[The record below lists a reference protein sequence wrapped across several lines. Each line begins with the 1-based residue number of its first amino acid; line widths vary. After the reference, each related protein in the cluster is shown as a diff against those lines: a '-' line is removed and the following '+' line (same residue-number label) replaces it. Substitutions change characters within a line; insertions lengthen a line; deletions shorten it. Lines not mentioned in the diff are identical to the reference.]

1 MLSQQSQQL
10 IFTNDVAHAID
21 KWVESAKPSKLF
33 VIADSNTAKLCLPM
47 IERGSKAIAEAHKI
61 IVPAGETHKNLDTL
75 AGIWSELCGNS
86 ASRSA
91 AVVNLGGGVVTDM
104 GGFAAATFKRGI
116 RFVNVPTTLLAAVD
130 AAVGGKTGIDFNGFK
145 NEIGA
150 FCSADAVIISTLF
163 FSTLPQSERLSGF
176 AEMLKHSLIAGG
188 DAYSRLTRSKDVD
201 FTAAEFLELLKE
213 SVLVKKNIVE
223 QDPTEK
229 GLRKALNL
237 GHTAGHAF
245 ESWALEQ
252 GKPVPHG
259 YAVAWGLIVDL
270 VLSHLQL
277 GFPSET
283 LRQAAAFIEEN
294 YGRIA
299 IDCGDYD
306 ALIEIM
312 RHDKKNA
319 GDGSISFTLLRA
331 PGEVDVNRTA
341 SPAEI
346 AAALDIFRD
355 LLHI

>member
-1 MLSQQSQQL
+1 MLSQQSQEL
-10 IFTNDVAHAID
+10 IFSNSVAQAIE
-21 KWVESAKPSKLF
+21 KWVNTARPSKLF
-33 VIADSNTAKLCLPM
+33 VIADSNTAELCLPV
-47 IERGSKAIAEAHKI
+47 IERESKVIADAHR
-61 IVPAGETHKNLDTL
+61 IVFPAGETHKNLDTL
-75 AGIWSELCGNS
+75 ASIWGELCDYG

-130 AAVGGKTGIDFNGFK
+130 AAVGGKTGIDFHGFK

-150 FCSADAVIISTLF
+150 FCCADAVIISTLF
-163 FSTLPQSERLSGF
+163 FNTLPQSERMSGF

-188 DAYSRLTRSKDVD
+188 DAFSRLTSVKEMD
-201 FTAAEFLELLKE
+201 FAGAGFLELLKE
-213 SVLVKKNIVE
+213 SVLVKKRIVE

-259 YAVAWGLIVDL
+259 YAVAWGLVVDL
-270 VLSHLQL
+270 VLSHIQL

-283 LRQAAAFIEEN
+283 LRAVSAFIEEN

-299 IDCGDYD
+299 IDCSDYD
-306 ALIEIM
+306 TLVEIM

-341 SPAEI
+341 TPEEI
-346 AAALDIFRD
+346 SVALDIFRD